1 MTENT
6 KSTIIYT
13 ATALAAHIPV
23 AYSIT
28 KTLDKVDELHEK
40 ETGEKIKVRK
50 SLSNNIV
57 GVTAG
62 WAAALISILVV
73 NGLRSGK

>member
-6 KSTIIYT
+6 KTLLYMGT
-13 ATALAAHIPV
+13 GLAAYISV
-23 AYSIT
+23 AYST
-28 KTLDKVDELHEK
+28 VKTLNEVDEIHEI

-50 SLSNNIV
+50 SLSNSVV

-62 WAAALISILVV
+62 WAAALVSMLVV
-73 NGLRSGK
+73 NGFRSGK